1 MKKLIIK
8 QTSTSPMVILDP
20 DNERYE
26 ISGESRPEDVS
37 DFFMPILN
45 WLDEFG
51 VDLDEKEGRD
61 KAGQMEF
68 NFNIDY
74 FNSTSATFILDIVKK
89 IGKIRSTGNDIM
101 VKWHYEED
109 DEDMLEV
116 GKEMSRLVK
125 FPFEYFKL

>member
-1 MKKLIIK
+1 
-8 QTSTSPMVILDP
+8 MVILDP